1 MIRVVTESVADLP
14 SEVAQQ
20 WGIRTVPYLI
30 TWDGTTY
37 LDGVELD
44 PGRLYEAM
52 HHGTQSVS
60 TGFPSAKAFEDL
72 YRQAADGADGIVSIH
87 ISGDLSGGYAQAA
100 QTAAQLSG
108 LPPIRAVDSRTIS
121 MAQGYVA
128 LAAAKRA
135 AQGGTLEEVAAAAEK
150 ARDEVHFIA
159 AVDTLEYLFRGGRL
173 KRSTYLIGSALR
185 IKPMIA
191 TVEGKLQPVGRAR
204 NSGQAIKK
212 VAALV
217 EERARGKT
225 LHLTVV
231 HAGNP
236 EGAQALLAAVKSVAE
251 PVDGYMGQITPAL
264 GAHGGPGLVAACMW
278 AEGE

>member
-14 SEVAQQ
+14 KDVAQQ

-37 LDGVELD
+37 LDEVELD
-44 PGRLYEAM
+44 PARLYDAM
-52 HHGTQSVS
+52 HRGIQTVS
-60 TGFPSAKAFEDL
+60 TGFPSSVAFEDL
-72 YRQAADGADGIVSIH
+72 WRQAADGADGIVSVH
-87 ISGDLSGGYAQAA
+87 IGGELSGGYAQAA
-100 QTAAQLSG
+100 QGAARVTG
-108 LPPIRAVDSRTIS
+108 LPPIRTIDSRTVS
-121 MAQGYVA
+121 MAEGYVA

-135 AQGGTLEEVAAAAEK
+135 ARGGTLDEVATAAEK
-150 ARDEVHFIA
+150 ARDDVYFIA

-173 KRSTYLIGSALR
+173 KRSAYLIGTALR

-191 TVEGKLQPVGRAR
+191 TIGGELQPVGRAR
-204 NSGQAIKK
+204 NAGQAIKK
-212 VAALV
+212 IAATVA
-217 EERARGKT
+217 ERARGKT

-231 HAGNP
+231 HSANP
-236 EGAQALLAAVKSVAE
+236 EGAEELLAAVTALAQ
-251 PVDGYMGQITPAL
+251 PVDGRIGQITPAL